1 MKRYLVICCLFLL
14 ASTSVNAAHIKGGE
28 VFYEYLG
35 AGSNGSERYRITL
48 RLFID
53 CNSTGSQ
60 IDPDVNIGIYKNAT
74 NQSVQGSPF
83 TLPNTLDEQINL
95 SAPSPC
101 IVNPSPVCYRVRLYS
116 SIIELPRE
124 ALGYTVIFQRCCR
137 INGIENI
144 DPNNSIGASY
154 TCQIHGT
161 SSIGVNET
169 NNNPQFLVK
178 DTVLV
183 CQNRKFSIDFGAVDT
198 DAGDSL
204 SYQLCAAYRGGS
216 TNSPVVPN
224 PPSPSQLS
232 EVTYANGFSGS
243 QPLGPDVII
252 DPITGLLSGIA
263 PSGGDYVVCVC
274 LTEWRRGKIVST
286 HRKDF
291 IVRVDARCDFA
302 AADLKPAYIT
312 CDGFDFNFRNEA
324 PFSSLIHTY
333 SWDFGLL
340 TQKTDT
346 SSLAEPRFVYPDTG
360 IYKVKL
366 VINPGEECSD
376 SATTLV
382 SVFPGFF
389 PDFSTSGSCQ
399 LNPFQF
405 TDNTTTQWGQV
416 FKWNWDFG
424 DETTTTDISTQKNPL
439 WKYSTT
445 GNKRVSL
452 TVENTKGCV
461 KTLVKDN
468 VLVRDKP
475 LVTLP
480 FRDTLICSIDTLQLS
495 AGGGIT
501 YAWSPAPA
509 TVMLNSTSS
518 TPLVY
523 PKSTTTFKVTVSDNG
538 CINTDSIRV
547 RVVDFVTLNGGPD
560 ATICLTD
567 GYVMNPISDGLSF
580 AWSPAGTL
588 NNPKLK
594 RPVATP
600 LVTTVYQVT
609 ASIGKCNTTDFVTLT
624 TIPYPVSNAGPD
636 FTICYEDTIQLRGS
650 ITGSSFNWSPA
661 SSLLNASTLNPLAYP
676 LNTTP
681 YILSVRDTLGCP
693 KPKLDTVLVTVRPK
707 ILAFAGRDTAVIVG
721 QPLQLQASGAD
732 FFQWTP
738 RIDLNASNIQ
748 SPVTVLNDN
757 ISYVVRVFTED
768 GCFNY
773 DTINVKVFKTNP
785 DIFVPNA
792 FTPGRESNNRFRPIT
807 AGISTI
813 EFFRV
818 YNRWGQLLFS
828 SNDATRG
835 WDGTF
840 GGKPQDAGAYVWM
853 VRGKDFTGKIVSKK
867 GTMVLIR

>member
-1 MKRYLVICCLFLL
+1 LFLL
-14 ASTSVNAAHIKGGE
+14 ANTSAIAAHIKGGE
-28 VFYEYLG
+28 VYYEYLG
-35 AGSNGSERYRITL
+35 AGTNGSERYRITL

-53 CNSTGSQ
+53 CNSSGSQ
-60 IDPDVNIGIYKNAT
+60 IDQDVNIGIYRNVDNSA
-74 NQSVQGSPF
+74 VQGSPF
-83 TLPNTLDEQINL
+83 TLPNTLDETIRL
-95 SAPSPC
+95 SSPSPC
-101 IVNPSPVCYRVRLYS
+101 IVNPSPVCYRIRLYS
-116 SIIELPRE
+116 SIIELPKE
-124 ALGYTVIFQRCCR
+124 ARGYTVIFQRCCR

-161 SSIGVNET
+161 GSINANET

-204 SYQLCAAYRGGS
+204 SYELCAAYRGGS
-216 TNSPVVPN
+216 TNSPVVFN
-224 PPSPSQLS
+224 PPPPNQLS
-232 EVTYANGFSGS
+232 ELSYTSGFSGS
-243 QPLGPDVII
+243 QPLGPDVTI
-252 DPITGLLSGIA
+252 DPATGLLSGIA

-324 PFSSLIHTY
+324 PFSSLIHSY
-333 SWDFGLL
+333 SWDFGLNGA
-340 TQKTDT
+340 TTDT

-360 IYKVKL
+360 TYKVKL

-376 SATTLV
+376 SATSLV

-389 PDFSTSGSCQ
+389 PAFSTSGSCL

-405 TDNTTTQWGQV
+405 SDNTTTQYGFV
-416 FKWNWDFG
+416 SKWTWDFG
-424 DETTTTDISTQKNPL
+424 DESSTADFSSQRNPL
-439 WKYSTT
+439 WKYTTT

-461 KTLVKDN
+461 KTIVKDS

-475 LVTLP
+475 LVILP
-480 FRDTLICSIDTLQLS
+480 FRDTLICSIDTLQLT

-501 YAWSPAPA
+501 YTWSPTA
-509 TVMLNSTSS
+509 VMLNSTSQN
-518 TPLVY
+518 PLVY
-523 PKSTTTFKVTVSDNG
+523 PKTTTTFKVTVSDNG

-547 RVVDFVTLNGGPD
+547 RVVDFVSLEAGPN

-567 GYVMNPISDGLSF
+567 GYVFNPITDALRF

-588 NNPKLK
+588 NNPALK
-594 RPVATP
+594 RPLATP
-600 LVTTVYQVT
+600 LTTTIYQLT
-609 ASIGKCNTTDFVTLT
+609 ASIGKCNATDFVTLT
-624 TIPYPVSNAGPD
+624 TIPYPVADAGQD
-636 FTICYEDTIQLRGS
+636 VTICYEDTIALNGS
-650 ITGSSFNWSPA
+650 ITGAVFLWTPA

-676 LNTTP
+676 LQTTP
-681 YILSVRDTLGCP
+681 YVLSVRDTLGCP
-693 KPKLDTVLVTVRPK
+693 KPKSDTVLVTVRPK

-721 QPLQLQASGAD
+721 QPLQLNASGAE

-738 RIDLNASNIQ
+738 TVGLNSPNVQ
-748 SPVTVLNDN
+748 SPMTVLNDN
-757 ISYVVRVFTED
+757 ITYFVKVFTED
-768 GCFNY
+768 GCFSN

-828 SNDATRG
+828 SNDSSRG

-853 VRGKDFTGKIVSKK
+853 VRGKDFTGKIISKK